1 MDSKEDKKALR
12 RAKRTFEI
20 VDLVSPSWT
29 IQVPKKRGPHK
40 VIPYV
45 NDKDALWAADRFIE
59 YFENF
64 TSIEDYLRYV
74 KTELVRKKPPEKKVE
89 KTVNL
94 DSFFAYDEKTVES
107 DHPLCEQFLNEDI
120 HPEDMEF
127 DIYYVGD
134 RFSSEKSE
142 LRETLHVDQNEFNVK
157 LDAVSSHN
165 NEGNIPGREM
175 RWVIKER
182 NTQKIVG
189 FIRFGSPTINS
200 KPRNLW
206 LGRAPDLSIFN
217 RHAAMGF
224 VIVPSQPFG
233 YNYLGGKLLALL
245 CCSHLAREKLNKVF
259 EKDIA
264 LFETTSLYGSTT
276 DASQYDGLKPFM
288 RYKGLTESKFLPLLH
303 DTKFH
308 ELHDKFTE
316 WNANSPLTETWAS
329 SKKMKRQAKMVSII
343 RNSLSGNKKLGVMD
357 HERLQEFNRVLEL
370 AGGLTQKKRTYF
382 CEYGYSNV
390 REVILGEQ
398 KELLRG
404 PNWDKHELENVIK
417 WWKKKAT
424 KRYEKLKAEGRFRT
438 KVELWTDD
446 DDIQIIR

>member
-1 MDSKEDKKALR
+1 MINK
-12 RAKRTFEI
+12 
-20 VDLVSPSWT
+20 
-29 IQVPKKRGPHK
+29 
-40 VIPYV
+40 IPES
-45 NDKDALWAADRFIE
+45 DARWSCDEFIK
-59 YFENF
+59 YFSQMGN
-64 TSIEDYLRYV
+64 IEDYLRFV
-74 KTELVRKKPPEKKVE
+74 KKEVINSTSSLAS
-89 KTVNL
+89 L
-94 DSFFAYDEKTVES
+94 HDDFF
-107 DHPLCEQFLNEDI
+107 NEDI

-127 DIYYVGD
+127 DIKFVGSRFPQSIPQEHYVNL
-134 RFSSEKSE
+134 
-142 LRETLHVDQNEFNVK
+142 LR
-157 LDAVSSHN
+157 AVSSHN
-165 NEGNIPGREM
+165 NESNIPGREL
-175 RWVIKER
+175 RWMIYEK
-182 NTQKIVG
+182 NTNKVLG

-206 LGRAPDLSIFN
+206 LGHAPDLSIFN

-245 CCSHLAREKLNKVF
+245 CCSHYARETLNEVF

-303 DTKFH
+303 DEAFH
-308 ELHDKFTE
+308 KLHDRFTVL
-316 WNANSPLTETWAS
+316 NNNQPLTDKTAS
-329 SKKMKRQAKMVSII
+329 SKKMKRQTKMISIT
-343 RNSLSGNKKLGVMD
+343 RNSLKEYGLT
-357 HERLQEFNRVLEL
+357 QELEQFNTVIDTALS
-370 AGGLTQKKRTYF
+370 LTQKKRTYF

-404 PNWDKHELENVIK
+404 QNWEKHELENIIK

-424 KRYEKLKAEGRFRT
+424 KRYNKLKEEGRFRT